1 MASTE
6 PQRRTRNRTR
16 VTWGEIK
23 MTARSGL
30 ILPGLPPGITLT
42 STEHYEDAT
51 WRIDYEWELSPSESI
66 TFMVSAAQVDGLVQQ
81 AEEAAAGTGE
91 KFSLSEAR
99 RTAAD
104 ALVVLQIRDTIAADS
119 RLSAWRK

>member
-1 MASTE
+1 MTE
-6 PQRRTRNRTR
+6 
-16 VTWGEIK
+16 
-23 MTARSGL
+23 RSGL
-30 ILPGLPPGITLT
+30 SLPGLPPGITLT
-42 STEHYEDAT
+42 SREHYDDHGT

-66 TFMVSAAQVDGLVQQ
+66 TFMVSSAQVEGLVKQ
-81 AEEAAAGTGE
+81 AEEAAASTGQT
-91 KFSLSEAR
+91 FSLPEAR